1 MGNNKT
7 KISLLII
14 LSVLLLSLSA
24 CSNNDDHEIN
34 ATDSPSTEVETETD
48 TNIAY
53 TFDDGTTLTK
63 DELLSPVRT
72 YDNICST
79 GDASNFLKVYPA
91 EVLDFCLEASSQETY
106 EDYAQMLYNLYT
118 QIYGEN
124 FQLTNTFV
132 DCQPLTDH
140 ELEKFCQFYEKNMNL
155 SIEPSYAFIITS
167 EFNISYFDDDDS
179 PMNDSDLDYY
189 IAYFFNN
196 NMYLDYFYID
206 TLDL

>member
-1 MGNNKT
+1 MSNNKRKT
-7 KISLLII
+7 I
-14 LSVLLLSLSA
+14 LFALFSILLLTISA
-24 CSNNDDHEIN
+24 CTNKDGKEIN
-34 ATDSPSTEVETETD
+34 ATNSTSTEIETD

-53 TFDDGTTLTK
+53 TFDDGTIITK
-63 DELLSPVRT
+63 DELLAPIRT

-79 GDASNFLKVYPA
+79 GDASDFLKVYPA
-91 EVLDFCLEASSQETY
+91 EVLDFCLEASGQESY
-106 EDYAQMLYNLYT
+106 EEYAEMLLYLYT
-118 QIYGEN
+118 QNYGTN

-132 DCQPLTDH
+132 DCQPLTEH
-140 ELEKFCQFYEKNMNL
+140 ELEKFCQFYEENMNL
-155 SIEPSYAFIITS
+155 SLEPSYAFIITS
-167 EFNISYFDDDDS
+167 EFNISFFDEDNS

>member
-1 MGNNKT
+1 MRNNKI
-7 KISLLII
+7 KILALFII
-14 LSVLLLSLSA
+14 LLLSLNA
-24 CSNNDDHEIN
+24 CSNKDDKEIN
-34 ATDSPSTEVETETD
+34 ATNSPSTEIETETD

-53 TFDDGTTLTK
+53 TFDDGTILTK
-63 DELLSPVRT
+63 DELLAPVRT
-72 YDNICST
+72 YDNICAT

-91 EVLDFCLEASSQETY
+91 EVLDFCLEASGQETL
-106 EDYAQMLYNLYT
+106 EDYAQMLFKLYT

-140 ELEKFCQFYEKNMNL
+140 ELEKFCQFYQENMNL
-155 SIEPSYAFIITS
+155 SMEPNYAFIITS
-167 EFNISYFDDDDS
+167 EFNISYFDEDDS